1 MGLEGGQVFAGYT
14 IVRVLGAG
22 GMGQVYLATHP
33 RLPRDDAL
41 KVLPR
46 DLTANPEYRGRF
58 MREAELAAGLSHPHI
73 VGIHDRG
80 EQDGQF
86 WISMDYVAGTDVG
99 QLLRSQFPGGMPL
112 DQVVPIIAAVAS
124 ALDYAH
130 HRGLLHRDVKPANIL
145 LSNPDGQAPRAF
157 LADFGIARR
166 IDDSTG
172 LTATNMTVGTAAY
185 AAPEQLKAQSID
197 GRADQYALACT
208 AFHMLTGAPPYVHS
222 NPAVVITRHV
232 TSPPP
237 AIGACRP
244 ELARLDPVFATAMAK
259 EPSRRFAS
267 CQEFA
272 EHLAHPQDP
281 AFYNTSY
288 TAPHSTPRNT
298 AYDTSYFD
306 GTQPVPGATTPVL
319 PLPAPP
325 KKRRRSRLLIG
336 ALAVIALLIAGGVF
350 AGLELAQ
357 PTKPTVAPGPFAGTF
372 RADFGA
378 IIGLNDIPDP
388 TAAPALTGTYG
399 LRSLC
404 RSTGC
409 VMTAAR
415 LGGAPVGQP
424 TLVFDQ
430 VGSGWMAVALSSEQ
444 CLSKA
449 AEYWQVFRLQPRPD
463 GTLTGA
469 YVETSPS
476 DCASKRTVT
485 FTRTGDIDVNTLPD
499 PAGQPAR
506 VVSPAEALH
515 GRYRVAKTMLAD
527 GGKAEADTSVT
538 TDCLRTGDRCMSYFH
553 GQSGDMP
560 LVFGGGKWTFNLD
573 GDGTC
578 LGSGDSMHVVS
589 TAQYPL
595 PQPPQNPITVLT
607 GHGHITQTGTCASD
621 SDFDQTFT
629 RTGD

>member
-1 MGLEGGQVFAGYT
+1 MGLEVGQVFAGYT
-14 IVRVLGAG
+14 ILRVLGAG
-22 GMGQVYLATHP
+22 GMGQVYLARHP

-41 KVLPR
+41 KVLPK

-58 MREAELAAGLSHPHI
+58 GREAELAAGLSHPHI

-80 EQDGQF
+80 EYDGQF
-86 WISMDYVAGTDVG
+86 WISMDYVAGTDVA
-99 QLLRSQFPGGMPL
+99 QLLRSQFPGGMRV

-145 LSNPDGQAPRAF
+145 LSNAEGQVPRAF
-157 LADFGIARR
+157 LADFGIARQ

-185 AAPEQLKAQSID
+185 AAPEQLKALPID

-237 AIGACRP
+237 SIGACRP
-244 ELARLDPVFATAMAK
+244 ELAGLDPVFARAMAK

-267 CQEFA
+267 CEQFA
-272 EHLAHPQDP
+272 EQLAHPD
-281 AFYNTSY
+281 
-288 TAPHSTPRNT
+288 
-298 AYDTSYFD
+298 DTGSWYVD
-306 GTQPVPGATTPVL
+306 ETQPVVGATGPVL

-325 KKRRRSRLLIG
+325 PDPRRRSRLLIG

-350 AGLELAQ
+350 AGMKLTQ
-357 PTKPTVAPGPFAGTF
+357 PTKPTVVPGPIAGTYK
-372 RADFGA
+372 AGFGP
-378 IIGLNDIPDP
+378 ILRIDDIPDP
-388 TAAPALTGTYG
+388 AAVASLTGSYG
-399 LRSLC
+399 LRSVC
-404 RSTGC
+404 RYDGC

-415 LGGAPVGQP
+415 IGGLPVGQP

-430 VGSGWMAVALSSEQ
+430 IGSTWVAVALTSDNCQ
-444 CLSKA
+444 NKQ
-449 AEYWQVFRLQPRPD
+449 AEFWQVFRLQAHAD
-463 GTLTGA
+463 GTLAGEFIA
-469 YVETSPS
+469 TSPS
-476 DCASKRTVT
+476 SCANKRTVT
-485 FTRTGDIDVNTLPD
+485 LTRTGDVDVNSVAD
-499 PAGQPAR
+499 PAGQPPR

-515 GRYRVAKTMLAD
+515 GRYRVSKTFQN
-527 GGKAEADTSVT
+527 GGQKLEANTAVT
-538 TDCLRTGDRCMSYFH
+538 TACLRNGDRCMSFFH
-553 GQSGDMP
+553 GQSGDMA
-560 LVFGGGKWTFNLD
+560 LVFGAGKWTLD
-573 GDGTC
+573 VDSDGTC
-578 LGSGDSMHVVS
+578 LGSGDAMHSVIN
-589 TAQYPL
+589 AEFPL
-595 PQPPQNPITVLT
+595 PQPPQNPIAQLT
-607 GHGHITQTGTCASD
+607 GHGRIKQTGSCALD